1 MEIDKSQIIE
11 HLRSK
16 GDDGKA
22 AQAQSMLPDQVDPD
36 AHGDLLSSLGLDPSG
51 FLNDVPGGMADD
63 ADGHGIDEPEGWGG
77 SGEQEG
83 GREGGL
89 GGLAGGLGGGGVR

>member
-1 MEIDKSQIIE
+1 
-11 HLRSK
+11 
-16 GDDGKA
+16 
-22 AQAQSMLPDQVDPD
+22 
-36 AHGDLLSSLGLDPSG
+36 
-51 FLNDVPGGMADD
+51 MADD